1 MDNSNIKPILQIDNK
16 EILLL
21 KDKEIQVLI
30 TLYLIFTYNL
40 KKVYNKYCTKI
51 RKNL

>member
-1 MDNSNIKPILQIDNK
+1 MDNSNLKPFSQIDNK

-30 TLYLIFTYNL
+30 ILYLIFTNKL
-40 KKVYNKYCTKI
+40 KSV
-51 RKNL
+51 

>member
-1 MDNSNIKPILQIDNK
+1 MNKSNIKSFSDIDNK

-30 TLYLIFTYNL
+30 SLST
-40 KKVYNKYCTKI
+40 
-51 RKNL
+51 